1 MVADHKGGEHQSGI
15 RPIFTAPIFH
25 NLAESLTRV
34 DAAGGEPEDQTMA
47 EMPDM
52 SSREVSEQWLAF
64 ELLMAWAEAIVR
76 LRPRLETALSRLT
89 RPSRAT
95 STDELRVEVH
105 ERRFASHTFNTERHL
120 FIDAAWQ
127 LIEYREWV
135 GRLGIVSND
144 AFRELDPF
152 EKAVKTLKDH
162 AIEYLKGGGDHPDRW
177 IYQAE
182 GGISDASATRLGE
195 RLDYIAFARWRSGFA
210 RQSTRLI
217 PTTPN
222 GWNEF
227 FAWPVLGELP
237 ARTAHSEYCRDG
249 VRGGPTSA
257 YLCHPGIIPAAR
269 RRGDPRASEG
279 ASWNCGLPLG

>member
-1 MVADHKGGEHQSGI
+1 MVADHKGGEHQSGM
-15 RPIFTAPIFH
+15 RPIFIAPIFH
-25 NLAESLTRV
+25 NLAESLARV

-47 EMPDM
+47 EMPNM
-52 SSREVSEQWLAF
+52 SSRGVSEQWLAF
-64 ELLMAWAEAIVR
+64 DLLMAWAEAIVR

-195 RLDYIAFARWRSGFA
+195 RLDYIAFAEMA
-210 RQSTRLI
+210 ERLCAALYEI
-217 PTTPN
+217 DPN
-222 GWNEF
+222 NPERM
-227 FAWPVLGELP
+227 E
-237 ARTAHSEYCRDG
+237 
-249 VRGGPTSA
+249 
-257 YLCHPGIIPAAR
+257 
-269 RRGDPRASEG
+269 
-279 ASWNCGLPLG
+279 